1 MYNPTGYKRKLKVF
15 HNAYSARLRKDR
27 TFSLLLFVK
36 VSSQDYTVWGRETPE
51 GIEERMKEDEKE
63 TRKNR
68 LSLLVGEDSGQGGR
82 DKDKIGGGRGRG
94 GGIGGE
100 EIVEDGSSEREGSE
114 RKGRKYAI
122 MKQCF

>member
-1 MYNPTGYKRKLKVF
+1 
-15 HNAYSARLRKDR
+15 
-27 TFSLLLFVK
+27 
-36 VSSQDYTVWGRETPE
+36 
-51 GIEERMKEDEKE
+51 MKEDEKGK
-63 TRKNR
+63 RKNR

>member
-1 MYNPTGYKRKLKVF
+1 
-15 HNAYSARLRKDR
+15 
-27 TFSLLLFVK
+27 
-36 VSSQDYTVWGRETPE
+36 
-51 GIEERMKEDEKE
+51 MKEDEKE
-63 TRKNR
+63 KRKNP
-68 LSLLVGEDSGQGGR
+68 LSLLVGQGGR
-82 DKDKIGGGRGRG
+82 DKDKIVGGRGRG

>member
-1 MYNPTGYKRKLKVF
+1 
-15 HNAYSARLRKDR
+15 
-27 TFSLLLFVK
+27 
-36 VSSQDYTVWGRETPE
+36 
-51 GIEERMKEDEKE
+51 MKEDEKGK
-63 TRKNR
+63 RKKR

-100 EIVEDGSSEREGSE
+100 EIVEDGSSERAGSE

>member
-1 MYNPTGYKRKLKVF
+1 
-15 HNAYSARLRKDR
+15 
-27 TFSLLLFVK
+27 
-36 VSSQDYTVWGRETPE
+36 
-51 GIEERMKEDEKE
+51 MKEDEKE
-63 TRKNR
+63 KRKNR

-94 GGIGGE
+94 IRGE
-100 EIVEDGSSEREGSE
+100 EIVEDGSSERAGSE